1 MQVWCSRQV
10 LWRRRLELYSG
21 KMDLAVG
28 GWLPSP
34 LVSLREAT
42 RLLNPQI
49 LKMRFKAEFVTVS
62 QDARENSVSA
72 NRKMPCVPPNAV
84 LE

>member
-42 RLLNPQI
+42 RLLNPQN
-49 LKMRFKAEFVTVS
+49 ASFVTVS

-72 NRKMPCVPPNAV
+72 NRRMPCVPPNAV